1 MARRRRKRERS
12 ELGEGRR
19 KSTGAVITTLRRDVS
34 AALGWDACVHA
45 RHCKI
50 TASKTIT
57 LQANSS
63 RDQPWTMRP
72 RPSPPKCFAFSP
84 SRRLL
89 LRLFPRSPPSER
101 ASLANSMP
109 IFPALLQF
117 LRSEGKIRGEVRRK
131 QKKRKGKSDN
141 WRGTTRPLDFSR
153 VGKVHEVDRRGMTWN
168 SRSKWSE

>member
-89 LRLFPRSPPSER
+89 LRLFPRSPPNER

-131 QKKRKGKSDN
+131 QKKERENRITGEEQHVPWISRELEKF
-141 WRGTTRPLDFSR
+141 TTSIVVP
-153 VGKVHEVDRRGMTWN
+153 
-168 SRSKWSE
+168 